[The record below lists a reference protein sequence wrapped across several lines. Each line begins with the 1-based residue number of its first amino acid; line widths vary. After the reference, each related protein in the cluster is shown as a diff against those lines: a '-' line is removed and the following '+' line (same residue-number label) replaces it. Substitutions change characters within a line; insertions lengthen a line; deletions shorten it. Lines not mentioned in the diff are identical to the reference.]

1 MALFI
6 RQDEN
11 KSELQK
17 RLATELQDRAREKTK
32 ELMNLPDGV
41 EDSSYL
47 KDTKK
52 TTSLAWVWALIV
64 IVAIVVILRL
74 IIVSY

>member
-11 KSELQK
+11 RSELQK
-17 RLATELQDRAREKTK
+17 RLATELQDRAREKAK
-32 ELMNLPDGV
+32 LPDELPDGV
-41 EDSSYL
+41 EDSAYL
-47 KDTKK
+47 KDTKN
-52 TTSLAWVWALIV
+52 TTSLAWVWILIV
-64 IVAIVVILRL
+64 VAMIAVLLRL